1 MSLAFY
7 KILHI
12 FGIALMFSGLGG
24 LCVLSISGSDSQ
36 AAKKLAG
43 MLHGIA
49 LVVILVTGF
58 GALAKLGFSDAGI
71 PLWVWLKLVIWFVF
85 GGVIVLIRRV
95 PQVAG
100 ALLVLLPILG
110 AVSAYLV
117 IYHVGS
123 G

>member
-12 FGIALMFSGLGG
+12 LGITLLFSGLGG

-36 AAKKLAG
+36 PAKKLAG

-49 LVVILVTGF
+49 LVLILVTGF
-58 GALAKLGFSDAGI
+58 GALAKLGMGADI
-71 PLWVWLKLVIWFVF
+71 PLWVWPKLVIWIVF
-85 GGVIVLIRRV
+85 GGIIVVIRRV
-95 PQVAG
+95 PQSAS

>member
-12 FGIALMFSGLGG
+12 LGITLMFSGLGG

-36 AAKKLAG
+36 PAKKLAG

-49 LVVILVTGF
+49 LVLILVTGF
-58 GALAKLGFSDAGI
+58 GALAKLGMGADI
-71 PLWVWLKLVIWFVF
+71 PLWVWLKLVIWIVF
-85 GGVIVLIRRV
+85 GGIIVVIRRV
-95 PQVAG
+95 PQSAS